1 MIDDMGIFR
10 TTLSVAALATP
21 ERQHEFHDVMVDT
34 GSEYN
39 WIPSQILIDLG
50 VSPVRIDRFET
61 ADGRVLEREIGFALL
76 YAGGRSAPAVVVFAG
91 DGDMTLLGAHG
102 LEGMNLR
109 VDLGRKELV
118 PAGPVPAAAMVA

>member
-21 ERQHEFHDVMVDT
+21 ERRHEFHDVMVDT

-39 WIPSQILIDLG
+39 WIPSQILVELG

-61 ADGRVLEREIGFALL
+61 ADGRVLEREIGFALF
-76 YAGGRSAPAVVVFAG
+76 YAAGRSSAAAVVFAG

-118 PAGPVPAAAMVA
+118 PAGPVPAATMVA